1 MYLKDNWYKDNLE
14 PVISIDIAGFYIKI
28 NWKYLEVPL
37 LGNMKVLFLGR
48 DMITLYNYFTLY
60 LYY

>member
-37 LGNMKVLFLGR
+37 WGNMTVLFLGR